1 VERYDHHCTW
11 INNCVGANNHNNYL
25 FFVIQAWVFALL
37 VMCIAMDV
45 MGRGAS
51 KDPSKNPLGVL
62 CFAGVCNKMPVFL
75 PFGFFE
81 LIVSTV
87 FFFPLT

>member
-1 VERYDHHCTW
+1 M
-11 INNCVGANNHNNYL
+11 
-25 FFVIQAWVFALL
+25 QAWVFALL

-45 MGRGAS
+45 MGRGAA
-51 KDPSKNPLGVL
+51 KDPALNPLGAL

-75 PFGFFE
+75 SFGFFE
-81 LIVSTV
+81 LVVSTV